1 MANRCLKRR
10 KMPCK
15 VLSSIRLRVEV
26 GCTMDRQDKF
36 LGYFLQHQRE
46 LRAVIGS
53 MVRDRVACDD
63 IFQEVALVLWRKF
76 DQYDETRPFGAW
88 ARGIAVKKIMQSFD
102 RNRRQPTSLDPS
114 IIESVVDCWDEYAEQ
129 DAWEESV
136 LRRCIQKLPE
146 RSRRLVKLRYEDG
159 LTLQGVADQLSS
171 TLQAAHK
178 ALSRI
183 RIGLKRCVE
192 QEMAAEG

>member
-1 MANRCLKRR
+1 
-10 KMPCK
+10 
-15 VLSSIRLRVEV
+15 
-26 GCTMDRQDKF
+26 MDRQDKF
-36 LGYFLQHQRE
+36 LSYFLTHQRE

-63 IFQEVALVLWRKF
+63 IFQEVAMVLWKKF
-76 DQYDETRPFGAW
+76 DQFDETRPFGAW

-102 RNRRQPTSLDPS
+102 KNRRLPSPVDPV
-114 IIESVVDCWDEYAEQ
+114 IIESVVDSWDDYADQ
-129 DAWEESV
+129 QIWEEGI

-159 LTLQGVADQLSS
+159 LTLQGVADRLSS

-183 RIGLKRCVE
+183 RVGLRRCVE
-192 QEMAAEG
+192 QEIAAEG